1 VDNCGRNLNRMNSEQ
16 VPFSLRNILA
26 DVLEISPEEVTPD
39 LNIGMVDNWDSFR
52 HLQAMLAV
60 EGEYGVQFDPQRIP
74 ELTSV
79 SLIQAELEKK
89 GATL

>member
-1 VDNCGRNLNRMNSEQ
+1 MNTQQ
-16 VPFSLRNILA
+16 VPSSLRNILA
-26 DVLEISPEEVTPD
+26 DILEIAPEEVTPD
-39 LNIGMVDNWDSFR
+39 LSIGTVESWDSFR
-52 HLQAMLAV
+52 HLQAMLAI

-79 SLIQAELEKK
+79 ALIQAELEKK

>member
-1 VDNCGRNLNRMNSEQ
+1 MSHQE
-16 VPFSLRNILA
+16 VPSSLRNILA
-26 DVLEISPEEVTPD
+26 DVFEISPEEVIPELSPET
-39 LNIGMVDNWDSFR
+39 VSNWDSFR
-52 HLQAMLAV
+52 HLQAILAL

-79 SLIQAELEKK
+79 SLLQAELERK

>member
-1 VDNCGRNLNRMNSEQ
+1 MSSQQ
-16 VPFSLRNILA
+16 VPSSLRDILA
-26 DVLEISPEEVTPD
+26 DILEIAPEQVTPD
-39 LNIGMVDNWDSFR
+39 LSIGMVESWDSFR
-52 HLQAMLAV
+52 HLQAILAI

-79 SLIQAELEKK
+79 SLLQSELEKK

>member
-1 VDNCGRNLNRMNSEQ
+1 MSSQQ
-16 VPFSLRNILA
+16 VPSSLRDILA
-26 DVLEISPEEVTPD
+26 DILEISPEQVTPD
-39 LNIGMVDNWDSFR
+39 LSVETVESWDSFR
-52 HLQAMLAV
+52 HLQAILAI

-79 SLIQAELEKK
+79 SLLQAELEKK